1 MPTVQAI
8 DNPPGREPKRGF
20 PRPKRA
26 APDLPQKIAAK
37 PPQIPERPQLR
48 RALDP
53 PSPAPDR
60 LPFQV
65 PNKNLSTTKLRVL
78 VPDERL
84 RPMLPP
90 ANYTA
95 PTLFRPK
102 NLLGHN
108 KKFLPL
114 GRLGKVSPLCLEA
127 IP

>member
-20 PRPKRA
+20 PRTKRA

-37 PPQIPERPQLR
+37 PPQIPERPQPR

-53 PSPAPDR
+53 RSTAPYR
-60 LPFQV
+60 LPFKV
-65 PNKNLSTTKLRVL
+65 PYKNLSPTKLRVL

-90 ANYTA
+90 VNYTA
-95 PTLFRPK
+95 PTFLRPK

-114 GRLGKVSPLCLEA
+114 GRLGKVSPLCVEA
-127 IP
+127 LP